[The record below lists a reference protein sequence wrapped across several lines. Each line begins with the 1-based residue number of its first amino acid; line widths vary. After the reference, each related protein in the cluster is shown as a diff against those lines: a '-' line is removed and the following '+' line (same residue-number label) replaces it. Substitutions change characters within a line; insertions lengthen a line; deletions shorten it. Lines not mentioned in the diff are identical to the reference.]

1 MKEERFNELM
11 RDAAE
16 TYRRPPDAPLDEMWE
31 SIEASLD
38 ESGDRDQ
45 SPRGGSLSSTHT
57 RRPWPLHVWQQQW
70 FRIAA
75 ALVIGVGLG
84 RMWTARQHS
93 KAPTGQT
100 EVATA
105 RHDSSLAAVPNG
117 RPSLAEPYNQA
128 TTKYLG
134 QTAALLIALPN
145 EVRAGRADAQ
155 FISRAGDLLL
165 TTRLLLDSPASR
177 DPAMRNLLED
187 LELVLAQVVTLRTE
201 RSRAELDLI
210 NQALEQRDVM
220 PRLQSAVADIS
231 ADDD

>member
-1 MKEERFNELM
+1 VCSSDLGR
-11 RDAAE
+11 
-16 TYRRPPDAPLDEMWE
+16 
-31 SIEASLD
+31 
-38 ESGDRDQ
+38 
-45 SPRGGSLSSTHT
+45 GSLT
-57 RRPWPLHVWQQQW
+57 
-70 FRIAA
+70 
-75 ALVIGVGLG
+75 
-84 RMWTARQHS
+84 
-93 KAPTGQT
+93 
-100 EVATA
+100 
-105 RHDSSLAAVPNG
+105 
-117 RPSLAEPYNQA
+117 EPYNQA

-155 FISRAGDLLL
+155 FIARAGDLLL

>member
-1 MKEERFNELM
+1 MKDERFEELM
-11 RDAAE
+11 RDAAL
-16 TYRRPPDAPLDEMWE
+16 TYRRPPEPPLDEMWQA
-31 SIEASLD
+31 IDASLRHD
-38 ESGDRDQ
+38 GDDVDAGSRGTLVGGAMTAR
-45 SPRGGSLSSTHT
+45 PR
-57 RRPWPLHVWQQQW
+57 RRFWRQQW
-70 FRIAA
+70 FRVAA

-84 RMWTARQHS
+84 RVWTSRQSGSAVAGDTAR
-93 KAPTGQT
+93 
-100 EVATA
+100 VAAGNDTTHGGPAA
-105 RHDSSLAAVPNG
+105 RSALD
-117 RPSLAEPYNQA
+117 EPYDRA

-165 TTRLLLDSPASR
+165 TTRLLLDSPASS

-187 LELVLAQVVTLRTE
+187 LELVLAQVVRLRSE
-201 RSRAELDLI
+201 RGRAELDLI

>member
-1 MKEERFNELM
+1 MKDERFEELM
-11 RDAAE
+11 RDAAL
-16 TYRRPPDAPLDEMWE
+16 TYRRPPEPPLDEMWGA
-31 SIEASLD
+31 IDASLQHG
-38 ESGDRDQ
+38 GDDVDAGSRG
-45 SPRGGSLSSTHT
+45 SVVGGAMMARPR
-57 RRPWPLHVWQQQW
+57 RRFWQRQW
-70 FRIAA
+70 FRVAA

-84 RMWTARQHS
+84 RVWTSRQSGSARQDGGVS
-93 KAPTGQT
+93 
-100 EVATA
+100 VAANDTSRGGGAA
-105 RHDSSLAAVPNG
+105 RSALD
-117 RPSLAEPYNQA
+117 EPYDRA

-165 TTRLLLDSPASR
+165 TTRLLLDSPASS

-187 LELVLAQVVTLRTE
+187 LELVLAQVVRLRSE
-201 RSRAELDLI
+201 RGRAELDLI

>member
-1 MKEERFNELM
+1 MKEEEFNELM

-16 TYRRPPDAPLDEMWE
+16 TYRRPPDPPLDEMWGA
-31 SIEASLD
+31 IDASLGPR
-38 ESGDRDQ
+38 SDQ
-45 SPRGGSLSSTHT
+45 GGVRRTSIPRKPS
-57 RRPWPLHVWQQQW
+57 PLHFWQQQW

-84 RMWTARQHS
+84 RVWTTLPRATS
-93 KAPTGQT
+93 SIGQLR
-100 EVATA
+100 V
-105 RHDSSLAAVPNG
+105 AAVPDSVSSRSPNAKAAL
-117 RPSLAEPYNQA
+117 SEPYDRA
-128 TTKYLG
+128 TTQYLG

-145 EVRAGRADAQ
+145 EVRAGHADAQ

-165 TTRLLLDSPASR
+165 TTRLLLDSPASS

-187 LELVLAQVVTLRTE
+187 LELVLAQVVSLRNE
-201 RSRAELDLI
+201 RGHAELDLI